1 VSEQWLEKAS
11 AGTTRHR
18 FTRFARQAG
27 ELRRC
32 VSMPNVVDFE
42 EPRRAEGETL
52 RGGQM
57 WSRVLKRGEVLRLT
71 DVEGGASVA
80 ALFFNA
86 ELPLERYNMPDT
98 LKAQHIARLTAG
110 NVLYSDMGRV
120 LCSIVADSA
129 GWHDTITGHLRADTS
144 RAKYGSGTYQA
155 LRNDFYRNTRDNFLI
170 ELGKYG
176 LGKRDLHANVNFFV
190 KVVADLDGNL
200 AWQPGTHAGA
210 AVELRAELDVL
221 VVLSNTPHPLD
232 PSPRYAPKPVGVDV
246 FRGRPPA
253 ADDACRRSC
262 AENERG
268 FVLTEREFLGV
279 R

>member
-1 VSEQWLEKAS
+1 
-11 AGTTRHR
+11 
-18 FTRFARQAG
+18 
-27 ELRRC
+27 
-32 VSMPNVVDFE
+32 MPNVAKPEVA
-42 EPRRAEGETL
+42 RRVLLAETL

-86 ELPLERYNMPDT
+86 DQPLERYNMPDT

-110 NVLYSDMGRV
+110 NVLFSDMGRV
-120 LCSIVADSA
+120 LCSIIADSA
-129 GWHDTITGHLRADTS
+129 GWHDTITGHLRADAS
-144 RAKYGSGTYQA
+144 RAKYGAGTYQA

-170 ELGKYG
+170 ELGKFG

-200 AWQPGTHAGA
+200 KWATGAQPGA
-210 AVELRAELDVL
+210 AVELRAEQNVL

-232 PSPRYAPKPVGVDV
+232 PAPRYAPKPAGLEVLLG
-246 FRGRPPA
+246 PPA
-253 ADDACRRSC
+253 APDDACRHSC

-268 FVLTEREFLGV
+268 FVLTERDFQGAL
-279 R
+279 